1 MNFQT
6 TRLAACGCL
15 SLILALSACGKKG
28 VEEVDDDG
36 PQSAQGALLESVQKT
51 VDEANQRSR
60 QLEESSDAATK

>member
-1 MNFQT
+1 MKSRT
-6 TRLAACGCL
+6 THLAACGL
-15 SLILALSACGKKG
+15 VSLALLLTACGKKE
-28 VEEVDDDG
+28 VEAAEGDG